1 MDPTTGARETPV
13 CGSITQNS
21 NAGRGQPARRHS
33 GESAMLIGIPR
44 ETRPGET
51 RVAATPETV
60 KKLAASGKHEIV
72 VESGAG
78 TTSSIPDDLYTAAG
92 ARIAGAVEAFGADI
106 VLKVR
111 GPTADELPKL
121 KRGALLV
128 GLLNPFDQAA
138 VASYAQA
145 GVTGFALEW
154 LPRIS
159 RAQSM
164 DVLSSQANIAGY
176 KAVLLASTEY
186 GRFMPMLMTA
196 AGTVKAARVLVM
208 GVGVAG
214 LQAIATAKRLGAVIE
229 ASDVRPSVK
238 DQVESLGGKW
248 MEVPYA
254 NDEERKIAEGVGGY
268 ARPMPPEWMARQ
280 AGIVHERCKQM
291 DIVITTA
298 LIPGRPAP
306 KLIKAETVAAMKP
319 GAVIID
325 LAIEQG
331 GNVEGAELDRVVV
344 KNGVKI
350 VGIPNLAA
358 TVPADASALYARNV
372 INFLALSLNAKTGE
386 FAVPKDDEIIV
397 ATLVCENGQVVARK
411 S

>member
-1 MDPTTGARETPV
+1 
-13 CGSITQNS
+13 
-21 NAGRGQPARRHS
+21 
-33 GESAMLIGIPR
+33 MLIGIPR

-60 KKLAASGKHEIV
+60 KKLAASGKHALV

-78 TTSSIPDDLYTAAG
+78 TASSIPDDQYVAAG
-92 ARIAGAVEAFGADI
+92 ARIGSAAEALGADI

-111 GPTADELPKL
+111 GPSGAETSQL
-121 KRGALLV
+121 KKGALLI
-128 GLLNPFDQAA
+128 GLLNPFDKAA
-138 VASYAQA
+138 VESYAQA
-145 GVTGFALEW
+145 GVAGCALEW
-154 LPRIS
+154 LPRIT
-159 RAQSM
+159 RAQAM

-176 KAVLLASTEY
+176 KAVILAANEY

-248 MEVPYA
+248 MDVPYA

-319 GAVIID
+319 GAVIVD

-331 GNVEGAELDRVVV
+331 GNVEGAELDKVVV

-358 TVPADASALYARNV
+358 TVATDASALYARNV
-372 INFLALSLNAKTGE
+372 FNFLALSLNAKTGE

-397 ATLVCENGQVVARK
+397 ATLVCENGARV
-411 S
+411 SRN

>member
-1 MDPTTGARETPV
+1 M
-13 CGSITQNS
+13 Q
-21 NAGRGQPARRHS
+21 
-33 GESAMLIGIPR
+33 IGIPR

-60 KKLAASGKHEIV
+60 KKLSASGKHTLV
-72 VESGAG
+72 VEAGAG
-78 TTSSIPDDLYTAAG
+78 TSAAIPDEAYAAAG
-92 ARIAGAVEAFGADI
+92 ATIGSAADALGADI

-111 GPTADELPKL
+111 GPSSDELPKL

-128 GLLNPFDQAA
+128 GLLNPFDAAA

-145 GVTGFALEW
+145 GVSGFALEW

-176 KAVLLASTEY
+176 KAVIVAAEEY

-196 AGTVKAARVLVM
+196 AGTVKAARVPVM

-248 MEVPYA
+248 MDVPYA

-280 AGIVHERCKQM
+280 AGVVHERCKQM

-306 KLIKAETVAAMKP
+306 KLVKADTVAAMKP
-319 GAVIID
+319 GSVIVD

-344 KNGVKI
+344 TNGVKI

-372 INFLALSLNAKTGE
+372 LNFLALSLNAKTGE

-397 ATLVCENGQVVARK
+397 ATLVCENGQVVPRK
-411 S
+411 AA

>member
-1 MDPTTGARETPV
+1 
-13 CGSITQNS
+13 
-21 NAGRGQPARRHS
+21 
-33 GESAMLIGIPR
+33 MLIGVPR
-44 ETRPGET
+44 ESRAGET

-60 KKLAASGKHEIV
+60 KKLAASGAHQIV

-78 TTSSIPDDLYTAAG
+78 TGSSIPDAQYQAAG
-92 ARIAGAVEAFGADI
+92 ARIGSAADALGADI

-111 GPTADELPKL
+111 APSADELAKM
-121 KRGALLV
+121 KRGAVVV
-128 GLLNPFDQAA
+128 GLLNPFDAAGVQAC
-138 VASYAQA
+138 AQA

-154 LPRIS
+154 APRIT

-176 KAVLLASTEY
+176 KAVIIAAAEY

-196 AGTVKAARVLVM
+196 AGTVKAARVLVL

-238 DQVESLGGKW
+238 DQVESLGAKW
-248 MEVPYA
+248 VDVPYET
-254 NDEERKIAEGVGGY
+254 DEEREIAEGVGGY
-268 ARPMPPEWMARQ
+268 ARPMPPSWMARQ
-280 AGIVHERCKQM
+280 AAIVHERAKAA

-306 KLIKAETVAAMKP
+306 KLIKAATVAEMKP
-319 GAVIID
+319 GAVLVD

-331 GNVEGAELDRVVV
+331 GNVEGAELDRIVNL
-344 KNGVKI
+344 NGVKI
-350 VGIPNLAA
+350 IGLANIPA
-358 TVPADASALYARNV
+358 TVSADASALYARNV
-372 INFLALSLNAKTGE
+372 LNFLGLMIDPKTG
-386 FAVPKDDEIIV
+386 AYNVPKDDEIIKG
-397 ATLVCENGQVVARK
+397 TLVCDNGAVVPRG
-411 S
+411 